1 MTYVRKNLFV
11 YDEKHLIDFEVKP
24 EITATHLMNVHENYE
39 SINQNPADV
48 HYYVFFC
55 FMESVGKNLL
65 PVFAVFLLVFLFIE
79 TSYKYNYISVGV

>member
-1 MTYVRKNLFV
+1 MDSVLEHR
-11 YDEKHLIDFEVKP
+11 
-24 EITATHLMNVHENYE
+24 VHENYE

-79 TSYKYNYISVGV
+79 TPYKYIVQVYKRGRVEL